1 MKFWLSK
8 NPDVPVR
15 EQLATQI
22 VLGIVSN
29 DLKAGERLPSTRD
42 LSRRLGIHANTV
54 SAVYRSLED
63 RGWLS
68 YRQGSGVYVAEA
80 QTGNGKSGKK
90 GLDELIAAFLRE
102 SRQSGYNLQE
112 IRAGLE
118 RWLGRRAPSRVLLIE
133 SDEALRE
140 ILVREIQNSIKFP
153 VVAESSEQ
161 LRNSSSELTAAAVIV
176 AMPATVSAIKSQLS
190 VETPFITLRSS
201 SVQKSLVGAVRPPEE
216 TMITVVSGWD
226 GFLERARTILIAAGI
241 SPDAICLVN
250 RNEKGWQK
258 RLGVGAIVIA
268 DIVSAGIIRGNYD
281 VRVFRVI
288 AESSLEELSEA
299 IGEAR

>member
-22 VLGIVSN
+22 LLGIISN
-29 DLKAGERLPSTRD
+29 DLKAGERLPSTRE

-80 QTGNGKSGKK
+80 STGNGQDGRKS
-90 GLDELIAAFLRE
+90 LDEIIAAFLGE
-102 SRQSGYNLQE
+102 SRQSGYDLEE
-112 IRAGLE
+112 IRKGLQ
-118 RWLGRRAPSRVLLIE
+118 RWLGRRAPSRILLIE
-133 SDEALRE
+133 NDDALRE
-140 ILVREIQNSIKFP
+140 ILVCEIQTSIKFP
-153 VVAESSEQ
+153 VVAESGEQ
-161 LRNSSSELTAAAVIV
+161 LRKNSSELTSDAIIV
-176 AMPATVSAIKSQLS
+176 AMPATVPTINSQLS
-190 VETPFITLRSS
+190 AETPFITLRSS

-216 TMITVVSGWD
+216 TMISVVSGWD

-258 RLGVGAIVIA
+258 RLGAGAIVIA
-268 DIVSAGIIRGNYD
+268 DIVSAGIIPRDYD

-288 AESSLEELSEA
+288 AEQSLEELREA
-299 IGEAR
+299 ISYR